1 MSKVQVRELGD
12 GSINDTISQTNKRM
26 SRCQIRLVTVLILLF
41 AGWVQ
46 SQQDNY
52 QVIVLYEAAMNDAAR
67 NWLAHNYA
75 AALDDFDSAKK
86 ILLVHMPLPSDGF
99 FWNTFH
105 SLEIYTVLL
114 TRLVEVERYQN
125 EEDTELSA
133 KAKTQAKDWAD
144 DLRDQTKKWM
154 ALESP
159 SLAEDSMRLKW
170 IKRFYS
176 VIQKVKT
183 EF

>member
-1 MSKVQVRELGD
+1 MIW
-12 GSINDTISQTNKRM
+12 INNRKSRHRICLIS
-26 SRCQIRLVTVLILLF
+26 VLLLLF
-41 AGWVQ
+41 SGLAQ
-46 SQQDNY
+46 SQEDNY
-52 QVIVLYEAAMNDAAR
+52 QVIGLYEATMNDAAKS
-67 NWLAHNYA
+67 WMAHNYA
-75 AALDDFDSAKK
+75 EALDDFDSAKK
-86 ILLVHMPLPSDGF
+86 ILMVHMPLPSDGF

-125 EEDTELSA
+125 EEEADLSE
-133 KAKTQAKDWAD
+133 KAKTQAENWAD

-154 ALESP
+154 ALKTSSSE
-159 SLAEDSMRLKW
+159 EDSMRLKW